1 MNTSEKA
8 WLLDKDSNYIDVYA
22 HPSESF
28 EFDSIVDI
36 IEQYGSRLDKW
47 NCKEYRNKPT
57 NELKHTIL
65 YTYNQNWC
73 KVRLWWDNKL
83 TFRITSADFNWYK
96 PIIDFLLT
104 CPFVRNTI
112 ITVENVSGKIY
123 WDNISY
129 EDSIDPVNETILSNC
144 FIDSD
149 LVTL

>member
-1 MNTSEKA
+1 MNTFGKA

-28 EFDSIVDI
+28 EFGSIVDI
-36 IEQYGSRLDKW
+36 VEQYGSNVDRW
-47 NCKEYRNKPT
+47 NCKQYRVDST
-57 NELKHTIL
+57 EELKQAIL

-83 TFRITSADFNWYK
+83 TFRITSTDFNWYTS
-96 PIIDFLLT
+96 IIDFLLT
-104 CPFVRNTI
+104 CPFVRNTT

-129 EDSIDPVNETILSNC
+129 EDSVDPANQTILSDC
-144 FIDSD
+144 FVDSD

>member
-1 MNTSEKA
+1 MFSRA
-8 WLLDKDSNYIDVYA
+8 WLLDRSGNCIDVYA

-28 EFDSIVDI
+28 EFDSVVDI
-36 IEQYGSRLDKW
+36 VSEYGSNLDKW
-47 NCKEYRNKPT
+47 NCKQYRANPAE
-57 NELKHTIL
+57 ELKQAIL

-104 CPFVRNTI
+104 CPFVRNTK
-112 ITVENVSGKIY
+112 ITVENKSGKIY

-129 EDSIDPVNETILSNC
+129 EEAITKVITE
-144 FIDSD
+144 
-149 LVTL
+149 